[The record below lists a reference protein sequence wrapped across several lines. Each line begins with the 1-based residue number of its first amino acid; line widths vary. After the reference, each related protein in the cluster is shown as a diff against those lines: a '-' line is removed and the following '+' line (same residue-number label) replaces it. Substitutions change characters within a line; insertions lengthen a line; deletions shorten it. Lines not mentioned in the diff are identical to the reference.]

1 MRRFRRK
8 RRALPRVRL
17 RFARVVASKKSAFF
31 VVWRLLLFIFASRR
45 VVPNDTVLKRETCWR
60 ERETIRFESNRFAC
74 FSLSFSLFLSLFFL
88 TTTTTMM
95 MTNTR
100 CDAWLPSIELGTGV
114 VIGQHFRAR
123 CAETFA
129 NNSESSLRVGRKEGR
144 ERERESRRTG
154 VCVMFVPIRF
164 FFPSSFLAACVRS
177 SAGRLIPVVWSSEG
191 FIYDCLQ
198 QTSEA
203 DTTVGSDLLGSEST
217 QPSSSHFFRVC
228 LFATMGRRRRR

>member
-1 MRRFRRK
+1 MCVCVLRALSRR
-8 RRALPRVRL
+8 RRAL
-17 RFARVVASKKSAFF
+17 FSSFGAFF
-31 VVWRLLLFIFASRR
+31 YLFLRRR

-74 FSLSFSLFLSLFFL
+74 FSLSFSLFFSLFFL
-88 TTTTTMM
+88 TTTTTTTMM

-129 NNSESSLRVGRKEGR
+129 NNSESSRASEGRKRER
-144 ERERESRRTG
+144 ERERESRHG
-154 VCVMFVPIRF
+154 CLHDVRF
-164 FFPSSFLAACVRS
+164 DSLFFPSSFLAACVRS

-228 LFATMGRRRRR
+228 LFATMGRGRRR

>member
-1 MRRFRRK
+1 MGAFCV
-8 RRALPRVRL
+8 LRL
-17 RFARVVASKKSAFF
+17 RFASKKKSAFF
-31 VVWRLLLFIFASRR
+31 FLCRLLAPSE
-45 VVPNDTVLKRETCWR
+45 RER

>member
-1 MRRFRRK
+1 MCVCVLRALSRR
-8 RRALPRVRL
+8 RRAL
-17 RFARVVASKKSAFF
+17 FSSFGAFF
-31 VVWRLLLFIFASRR
+31 YLFLRRR

-88 TTTTTMM
+88 TTTTTTTTTTTMM

-129 NNSESSLRVGRKEGR
+129 NNSESSRASEGRKRER
-144 ERERESRRTG
+144 ERERESRHG
-154 VCVMFVPIRF
+154 CLHDVRF
-164 FFPSSFLAACVRS
+164 DSLFFPSSFLAACVRS

>member
-1 MRRFRRK
+1 MCVCVLRALSRR
-8 RRALPRVRL
+8 RRAL
-17 RFARVVASKKSAFF
+17 FSSFGAFF
-31 VVWRLLLFIFASRR
+31 YLFLRRR
-45 VVPNDTVLKRETCWR
+45 VVPNDTVLKRETCLR

-129 NNSESSLRVGRKEGR
+129 NNSESSRASEGRKRER
-144 ERERESRRTG
+144 ERERESRHG
-154 VCVMFVPIRF
+154 CLHDVRF
-164 FFPSSFLAACVRS
+164 DSLFFPSSFLAACVRS

-228 LFATMGRRRRR
+228 LFATMGRGRRR

>member
-1 MRRFRRK
+1 LRALSRR
-8 RRALPRVRL
+8 RRAL
-17 RFARVVASKKSAFF
+17 FSSFGAFF
-31 VVWRLLLFIFASRR
+31 YLFLRRR

-88 TTTTTMM
+88 TTTTTTTTTTMM

-129 NNSESSLRVGRKEGR
+129 NNSESSRASEGRKRER
-144 ERERESRRTG
+144 ERERESRHG
-154 VCVMFVPIRF
+154 CLHDVRF
-164 FFPSSFLAACVRS
+164 DSLFFPSSFLAACVRS

-228 LFATMGRRRRR
+228 LFATMGRGRRR

>member
-1 MRRFRRK
+1 M
-8 RRALPRVRL
+8 RL

-31 VVWRLLLFIFASRR
+31 VVWRLLLFIFASPRCAER
-45 VVPNDTVLKRETCWR
+45 HSFEERDLLER
-60 ERETIRFESNRFAC
+60 ERNDSVRIKSIRV
-74 FSLSFSLFLSLFFL
+74 FLSLFFL
-88 TTTTTMM
+88 TTTTTTTMM

-129 NNSESSLRVGRKEGR
+129 NNSESSRASEGRKRER
-144 ERERESRRTG
+144 ERERESRHG
-154 VCVMFVPIRF
+154 CLHDVRF
-164 FFPSSFLAACVRS
+164 DSLFFPSSFLAACVRS

-228 LFATMGRRRRR
+228 LFATMGRGRRR

>member
-1 MRRFRRK
+1 M
-8 RRALPRVRL
+8 RL

-31 VVWRLLLFIFASRR
+31 VVWRLLLFIFASPRCAER
-45 VVPNDTVLKRETCWR
+45 HSFEERDLLER

-88 TTTTTMM
+88 TTTTTTTTTTMM

-129 NNSESSLRVGRKEGR
+129 NNSESSRASEGRKR
-144 ERERESRRTG
+144 EREREKGRVGTG
-154 VCVMFVPIRF
+154 VCMMFVSIRF
-164 FFPSSFLAACVRS
+164 FSL
-177 SAGRLIPVVWSSEG
+177 RLFWQLVYGV
-191 FIYDCLQ
+191 
-198 QTSEA
+198 
-203 DTTVGSDLLGSEST
+203 LLDD
-217 QPSSSHFFRVC
+217 
-228 LFATMGRRRRR
+228 